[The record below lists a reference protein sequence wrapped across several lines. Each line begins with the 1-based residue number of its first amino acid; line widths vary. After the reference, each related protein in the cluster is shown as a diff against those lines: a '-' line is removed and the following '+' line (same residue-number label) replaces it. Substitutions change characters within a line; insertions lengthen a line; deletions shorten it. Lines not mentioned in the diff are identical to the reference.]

1 MDCRYNARTFSGHF
15 LYIILIFFEVWLGR
29 EFLKITT
36 ISKQEQAYSQLSQAS
51 FADPFSFLGP
61 FISPEDGA
69 LRVWIPGANKVELV
83 IDKEPRIELER
94 DQESGFILK
103 SKRDLRF
110 THYQLAIDWSGTE
123 QILDDPYQYHELYA
137 EYEELHTPKEMYK
150 QMGSQF
156 ITLERDGKSISGT
169 RFLVY
174 APHATA
180 ASLVGN
186 FNSWDGRR
194 FPMQRLDYGIWGLFI
209 PNLEEGAQYKFELK
223 GPNGEGLPHKADP
236 WGFYSEQ
243 YPSFSSIT
251 YDHDR
256 YEWQDEQWQN
266 RPVTEKRKEAL
277 SFYELHAGSWKRDAN
292 GEFLSYRDLAA
303 ELIPYLTGLGY
314 THVELMPVSEHPF
327 FGSWGYQPVGL
338 FAPTSRFG
346 SPDDFKYFVDQCHQA
361 GLGVV
366 LDWVPAHFP
375 SDDHGLANF
384 DGTPLF
390 HDPDPRRGWHQD
402 WNSYIYDLGR
412 EHVRRFLVSNA
423 LYWVDQFHIDGLR
436 VDAVASMLYLDYSRS
451 HDQWIPN
458 QDGGNENYD
467 AIATLKWMNEEV
479 YKHFPNVMT
488 IAEESTAFPGV
499 SAPTFMGGLG
509 FGFKWNMGW
518 MHDSLSYI
526 QEDPINRKY
535 HHNTITFPLVY
546 AHSENYVLSLSHDEV
561 VYGKGSIHNKMPGDE
576 WQQTAN
582 LRAYMGY
589 MYGQPGKKLNFMG
602 AEFGQTAEWNHDDQ
616 LQWFLLDYPRHQGV
630 QTLTKDLN
638 MLYREQAAMHDQDF
652 DPKGFEWRLQDADE
666 ASILAHERISE
677 SGERVLVISNF
688 TPVPHEA
695 FRLGVPTDHRYEL
708 LLNTDDTKYNG
719 SGFEVMQ
726 TAQPEA
732 IESEGLAQSLS
743 LRIPPLSTVFYK
755 KC

>member
-1 MDCRYNARTFSGHF
+1 MNNKG
-15 LYIILIFFEVWLGR
+15 
-29 EFLKITT
+29 LK
-36 ISKQEQAYSQLSQAS
+36 KLKQAYDRLSSAS

-61 FISPEDGA
+61 YLQEEGIA
-69 LRVWIPGANKVELV
+69 LRVWMPGADGVAVELASG
-83 IDKEPRIELER
+83 ER
-94 DQESGFILK
+94 LAMVRDEASGFVLK
-103 SKRDLRF
+103 SDLDLRF
-110 THYQLAIDWSGTE
+110 THYQLAVDWNGTE
-123 QILDDPYQYHELYA
+123 QMLDDPYQYHALYA
-137 EYEELHTPKEMYK
+137 EYDELHTPKEMYHH
-150 QMGSQF
+150 MGSQF
-156 ITLERDGKSISGT
+156 ISLERDGENIEGT

-180 ASLVGN
+180 VSLVGS
-186 FNSWDGRR
+186 FNAWDGRR
-194 FPMQRLDYGIWGLFI
+194 NPMQRLDYGIWGIFI
-209 PNLEEGAQYKFELK
+209 PNLPEGAQYKFELK

-243 YPSFSSIT
+243 YPSFSSVT
-251 YDHDR
+251 YNHNR
-256 YEWQDEQWQN
+256 YDWQDEKWQS

-277 SFYELHAGSWKRDAN
+277 SFYELHAGSWKRNDN
-292 GEFLSYRDLAA
+292 GDFLTYRELAT
-303 ELIPYLTGLGY
+303 ELIPYLTDMGY

-327 FGSWGYQPVGL
+327 YGSWGYQPVGL

-423 LYWVDQFHIDGLR
+423 LYWFEQFHIDGIR

-458 QDGGNENYD
+458 VDGGRENYD

-479 YKHFPNVMT
+479 YKYFPNAMT

-535 HHNTITFPLVY
+535 HHDTITFPLVY

-561 VYGKGSIHNKMPGDE
+561 VYGKHSIHNKMPGDE

-582 LRAYMGY
+582 LRAYLGY
-589 MYGQPGKKLNFMG
+589 MYAQPGKKLNFMG
-602 AEFGQTAEWNHDDQ
+602 AEFGQTGEWNHDDQ
-616 LQWFLLDYPRHQGV
+616 LQWFLLDFDRHQGV
-630 QTLTKDLN
+630 QALTRDLN
-638 MLYREQAAMHDQDF
+638 KLYRNEKSLFELDSE
-652 DPKGFEWRLQDADE
+652 PKGFEWRLQDAAE

-677 SGERVLVISNF
+677 EGERMLVISNF

-695 FRLGVPTDHRYEL
+695 FRLGVPLAGKYEL
-708 LLNTDDTKYNG
+708 MLNTDDSIYAG
-719 SGFEVMQ
+719 SGFGAVQ
-726 TAQPEA
+726 TALTEQM
-732 IESEGLAQSLS
+732 ESEAQPQSLS
-743 LRIPPLSTVFYK
+743 LRLPPLSTVFYK
-755 KC
+755 YLG

>member
-1 MDCRYNARTFSGHF
+1 MSS
-15 LYIILIFFEVWLGR
+15 
-29 EFLKITT
+29 
-36 ISKQEQAYSQLSQAS
+36 ISKQEQIYTQLSQAS
-51 FADPFSFLGP
+51 FADPFSCLGP
-61 FISPEDGA
+61 YLSSDEGA
-69 LRVWIPGANKVELV
+69 LRVWIPGADKVELIV
-83 IDKEPRIELER
+83 GKEPRIALER
-94 DQESGFILK
+94 EDESGFILK
-103 SKRDLRF
+103 QKRDLRF
-110 THYQLAIDWSGTE
+110 THYKLVVDWAGVE
-123 QILDDPYQYHELYA
+123 QIIDDPYQYHELYA
-137 EYEELHTPKEMYK
+137 SYEDLHTPKDMYH
-150 QMGSQF
+150 QMGAQF
-156 ITLERDGKSISGT
+156 VTLERDGQTISGT

-194 FPMQRLDYGIWGLFI
+194 HPMQRLDYGIWGLFI
-209 PNLEEGAQYKFELK
+209 PDLEEGAQYKFELK

-243 YPSFSSIT
+243 YPSFSSVT
-251 YDHDR
+251 YDHAR
-256 YEWQDEQWQN
+256 YEWQDAKWQN

-277 SFYELHAGSWKRDAN
+277 SFYELHAGSWKRNAEGD
-292 GEFLSYRDLAA
+292 FLNYRELAA
-303 ELIPYLTGLGY
+303 ELIPYLTELGY

-327 FGSWGYQPVGL
+327 YGSWGYQPVGL

-412 EHVRRFLVSNA
+412 EHVRRFLVANA
-423 LYWVDQFHIDGLR
+423 LYWFEQFHIDGIR

-458 QDGGNENYD
+458 VDGGNENYD

-479 YKHFPNVMT
+479 YKHFPNAMT

-535 HHNTITFPLVY
+535 HHDTITFPLVY

-589 MYGQPGKKLNFMG
+589 MYAQPGKKLNFMG

-616 LQWFLLDYPRHQGV
+616 LQWFLLDYERHQGI
-630 QTLTKDLN
+630 QKLTKDLN
-638 MLYREQAAMHDQDF
+638 YLYRNEAAMHDLDF
-652 DPKGFEWRLQDADE
+652 DPRGFEWRLQDSAE

-677 SGERVLVISNF
+677 SGERVLVVSNF
-688 TPVPHEA
+688 TPVPHEH
-695 FRLGVPTDHRYEL
+695 FRLGASAQGKYSL
-708 LLNTDDTKYNG
+708 LLNTDDVKYNG
-719 SGFEVMQ
+719 SGYGVKEVVEI
-726 TAQPEA
+726 EA
-732 IESEGLAQSLS
+732 VQSEGLGTSIE
-743 LRIPPLSTVFYK
+743 LRLPPLSTIFYK
-755 KC
+755 LNP

>member
-1 MDCRYNARTFSGHF
+1 M
-15 LYIILIFFEVWLGR
+15 
-29 EFLKITT
+29 KIKKL
-36 ISKQEQAYSQLSQAS
+36 SKQKQVYSQLSHAA

-61 FISPEDGA
+61 YLAQDQGA
-69 LRVWIPGANKVELV
+69 LRVWMPGADKVELV
-83 IDKEPRIELER
+83 IENQPRIELER
-94 DQESGFILK
+94 EEESGFVLK
-103 SKRDLRF
+103 SDRDLRF
-110 THYQLAIDWSGTE
+110 THYQLAIDWAGTE
-123 QILDDPYQYHELYA
+123 QLIDDPYQYHSLYA
-137 EYEELHTPKEMYK
+137 EYDDLHTPKSMYHH
-150 QMGSQF
+150 MGSQF
-156 ITLERDGKSISGT
+156 ITLERDGKQVSGT

-174 APHATA
+174 APHAQA
-180 ASLVGN
+180 CSLIGA
-186 FNSWDGRR
+186 FNDWDGRR
-194 FPMQRLDYGIWGLFI
+194 HPMQRLDYGIWGIFMPDLA
-209 PNLEEGAQYKFELK
+209 EGTQYKFELK
-223 GPNGEGLPHKADP
+223 GPQGEGLPHKADP
-236 WGFYSEQ
+236 WGFYAEQ
-243 YPSFSSIT
+243 YPSFASVT
-251 YDHDR
+251 YDHSR
-256 YEWQDEQWQN
+256 YQWQDSAWQT
-266 RPVTEKRKEAL
+266 RPISEKRKQAL
-277 SFYELHAGSWKRDAN
+277 SFYELHVGSWRRN
-292 GEFLSYRDLAA
+292 EQGEFLNYRELA
-303 ELIPYLTGLGY
+303 EQLVPYLVDLGY

-327 FGSWGYQPVGL
+327 YGSWGYQPVGL

-346 SPDDFKYFVDQCHQA
+346 TPDDFKYFVEQCHLA
-361 GLGVV
+361 GIGVV

-375 SDDHGLANF
+375 ADSHGLANF

-423 LYWVDQFHIDGLR
+423 LYWFEQFHIDGIR

-458 QDGGNENYD
+458 VDGGRENYD

-479 YKHFPNVMT
+479 YKHFPNAMT

-526 QEDPINRKY
+526 QEDPVHRKY

-602 AEFGQTAEWNHDDQ
+602 AEIGQTAEWNHDDQ
-616 LQWFLLDYPRHQGV
+616 LQWFLLQFERHQGV
-630 QTLTKDLN
+630 QNLTRDLN
-638 MLYREQAAMHDQDF
+638 KVYQQQKALFELDSEPR
-652 DPKGFEWRLQDADE
+652 GFEWRLQDAAD

-677 SGERVLVISNF
+677 AGERVLIITNF
-688 TPVPHEA
+688 TPVPHEE
-695 FRLGVPTDHRYEL
+695 FQLGMPIDGEYQL
-708 LLNTDDTKYNG
+708 LLNTDDEKYGG
-719 SGFEVMQ
+719 SGFDVLSSAKTE
-726 TAQPEA
+726 EL
-732 IESEGLAQSLS
+732 ESEGLPQSLL
-743 LRIPPLSTVFYK
+743 LRVPPLATIFYK
-755 KC
+755 LNA

>member
-1 MDCRYNARTFSGHF
+1 M
-15 LYIILIFFEVWLGR
+15 
-29 EFLKITT
+29 
-36 ISKQEQAYSQLSQAS
+36 
-51 FADPFSFLGP
+51 
-61 FISPEDGA
+61 
-69 LRVWIPGANKVELV
+69 PGADAVTVVLKDGTRMPMVR
-83 IDKEPRIELER
+83 DKA
-94 DQESGFILK
+94 SGFILE
-103 SKRDLRF
+103 SDLDLRF
-110 THYQLAIDWSGTE
+110 THYQLAVDWNGTE
-123 QILDDPYQYHELYA
+123 QMLDDPYKYHGLYA
-137 EYEELHTPKEMYK
+137 EYEELHTPKEMYHH
-150 QMGSQF
+150 MGAQF
-156 ITLERDGKSISGT
+156 ITQERDGENIEGT

-180 ASLVGN
+180 VSIVGD
-186 FNSWDGRR
+186 FNAWDGRR
-194 FPMQRLDYGIWGLFI
+194 NPMQRLDYGIWGLFV
-209 PNLEEGAQYKFELK
+209 PNLPEGTQYKFELK
-223 GPNGEGLPHKADP
+223 GPDGEGLPHKADP

-243 YPSFSSIT
+243 YPSFSSVT
-251 YDHDR
+251 YNHDR
-256 YEWQDEQWQN
+256 YDWQDSSWQQ

-277 SFYELHAGSWKRDAN
+277 SFYELHAGSWKRNDN
-292 GEFLSYRDLAA
+292 GDFLTYRELAD
-303 ELIPYLTGLGY
+303 ELIPYLTDMGY

-327 FGSWGYQPVGL
+327 YGSWGYQPVGL

-423 LYWVDQFHIDGLR
+423 LYWFEQFHIDGIR

-458 QDGGNENYD
+458 VDGGRENYD

-479 YKHFPNVMT
+479 YKHFPNAMT

-499 SAPTFMGGLG
+499 SAPTFAGGLG

-526 QEDPINRKY
+526 QEDPVHRKY
-535 HHNTITFPLVY
+535 HHDTITFPLVY

-561 VYGKGSIHNKMPGDE
+561 VYGKRSIHNKMPGDE

-582 LRAYMGY
+582 LRAYLGY
-589 MYGQPGKKLNFMG
+589 MYAQPGKKLNFMG
-602 AEFGQTAEWNHDDQ
+602 AEFGQTGEWNHDDQ
-616 LQWFLLDYPRHQGV
+616 LQWFLLDFDRHQGV
-630 QTLTKDLN
+630 KALTKDLN
-638 MLYREQAAMHDQDF
+638 LLYRREKALFDQDSE
-652 DPKGFEWRLQDADE
+652 PQGFEWRLQDAAE

-677 SGERVLVISNF
+677 DGERVLVISNF

-695 FRLGVPTDHRYEL
+695 FRLGVPLAGRYEL
-708 LLNTDDTKYNG
+708 LLNTDDSLYAG
-719 SGFEVMQ
+719 SGFGVAQVAETESVESE
-726 TAQPEA
+726 AQP
-732 IESEGLAQSLS
+732 QSLS
-743 LRIPPLSTVFYK
+743 LRLPPLSTVFYK
-755 KC
+755 YQG

>member
-1 MDCRYNARTFSGHF
+1 M
-15 LYIILIFFEVWLGR
+15 
-29 EFLKITT
+29 
-36 ISKQEQAYSQLSQAS
+36 
-51 FADPFSFLGP
+51 
-61 FISPEDGA
+61 
-69 LRVWIPGANKVELV
+69 PGADAAAVVLKDGTRMPMVR
-83 IDKEPRIELER
+83 DKA
-94 DQESGFILK
+94 SGFILE
-103 SKRDLRF
+103 SDLDLRF
-110 THYQLAIDWSGTE
+110 THYQLAVDWNGTE
-123 QILDDPYQYHELYA
+123 QMLDDPYQYHGLYA
-137 EYEELHTPKEMYK
+137 EYEELHTPKEMYHH
-150 QMGSQF
+150 MGAQF
-156 ITLERDGKSISGT
+156 ITQERDGENIEGT

-180 ASLVGN
+180 VSIVGD
-186 FNSWDGRR
+186 FNAWDGRR
-194 FPMQRLDYGIWGLFI
+194 NPMQRLDYGIWGLFV
-209 PNLEEGAQYKFELK
+209 PNLPEGTQYKFELK
-223 GPNGEGLPHKADP
+223 GPDGEGLPHKADP

-243 YPSFSSIT
+243 YPSFSSVT
-251 YDHDR
+251 YNHDR
-256 YEWQDEQWQN
+256 YDWQDSSWQQ

-277 SFYELHAGSWKRDAN
+277 SFYELHAGSWKRNDN
-292 GEFLSYRDLAA
+292 GDFLNYRELAD
-303 ELIPYLTGLGY
+303 ELIPYLTDMGY

-327 FGSWGYQPVGL
+327 YGSWGYQPVGL

-423 LYWVDQFHIDGLR
+423 LYWFEQFHIDGIR

-458 QDGGNENYD
+458 VDGGRENYD

-479 YKHFPNVMT
+479 YKHFPNAMT

-499 SAPTFMGGLG
+499 SAPTFAGGLG

-526 QEDPINRKY
+526 QEDPVHRKY
-535 HHNTITFPLVY
+535 HHDTITFPLVY

-561 VYGKGSIHNKMPGDE
+561 VYGKRSIHNKMPGDE

-582 LRAYMGY
+582 LRAYLGY
-589 MYGQPGKKLNFMG
+589 MYAQPGKKLNFMG
-602 AEFGQTAEWNHDDQ
+602 AEFGQTGEWNHDDQ
-616 LQWFLLDYPRHQGV
+616 LQWFLLDFDRHQGV
-630 QTLTKDLN
+630 KALTKDLN
-638 MLYREQAAMHDQDF
+638 LLYRREKALFDQDSE
-652 DPKGFEWRLQDADE
+652 PQGFEWRLQDAAE

-677 SGERVLVISNF
+677 DGERVLVISNF

-695 FRLGVPTDHRYEL
+695 FRLGVPLAGRYEL
-708 LLNTDDTKYNG
+708 LLNTDDSLYAG
-719 SGFEVMQ
+719 SGFGVAQVAETESVESE
-726 TAQPEA
+726 AQP
-732 IESEGLAQSLS
+732 QSLS
-743 LRIPPLSTVFYK
+743 LRLPPLSTVFYK
-755 KC
+755 YQG

>member
-1 MDCRYNARTFSGHF
+1 MRDISYVSGEKA
-15 LYIILIFFEVWLGR
+15 LNI
-29 EFLKITT
+29 KTQST
-36 ISKQEQAYSQLSQAS
+36 KAYTQLSQAA
-51 FADPFSFLGP
+51 FAEPFSFLGP
-61 FISPEDGA
+61 YCKNEGVF
-69 LRVWIPGANKVELV
+69 LRVWMPGADSVQLV
-83 IDKEPRIELER
+83 LEDNTRIALER
-94 DQESGFILK
+94 EDASGFILTQEH
-103 SKRDLRF
+103 DLTF
-110 THYQLAIDWSGTE
+110 AHYRLAVNWSGDE
-123 QILDDPYQYHELYA
+123 QILDDPYQYHGLYA
-137 EYEELHTPKEMYK
+137 EYDDLHAPK
-150 QMGSQF
+150 QMYHEMGAQF
-156 ITLERDGKSISGT
+156 VTIERDGKSISGT

-180 ASLVGN
+180 ASLIGD
-186 FNSWDGRR
+186 FNQWDGRR
-194 FPMQRLDYGIWGLFI
+194 TPMQRLDYGIWGIFI
-209 PNLEEGAQYKFELK
+209 PELAEGESYKFELK

-236 WGFYSEQ
+236 WGFHAEQ
-243 YPSFSSIT
+243 YPSFSSVT
-251 YDHDR
+251 YDHAR
-256 YEWQDEQWQN
+256 YDWQDSQWQN
-266 RPVTEKRKEAL
+266 RPLSTKTKEAL
-277 SFYELHAGSWKRDAN
+277 SFYELHAGSWRRDEN
-292 GEFLSYRDLAA
+292 GDFLNYRELAA
-303 ELIPYLTGLGY
+303 QLIPYLVDLGY
-314 THVELMPVSEHPF
+314 THIELMPVSEHPF
-327 FGSWGYQPVGL
+327 YGSWGYQPVGL

-402 WNSYIYDLGR
+402 WNSYIYDMGR

-423 LYWVDQFHIDGLR
+423 LYWFEQFHIDGIR

-458 QDGGNENYD
+458 VDGGNENHD
-467 AIATLKWMNEEV
+467 AIWTLKWMNEEV
-479 YKHFPNVMT
+479 YKHFPNAMT

-526 QEDPINRKY
+526 QEDPVHRQY

-561 VYGKGSIHNKMPGDE
+561 VYGKRSIHEKMPGDE

-602 AEFGQTAEWNHDDQ
+602 AEFGQTGEWNHDDQ
-616 LQWFLLDYPRHQGV
+616 LQWFLTDFDRHKGL
-630 QTLTKDLN
+630 QTLTRDLN
-638 MLYREQAAMHDQDF
+638 MLYRNEAAMHDQDCA
-652 DPKGFEWRLQDADE
+652 PAGFEWRLQDASE
-666 ASILAHERISE
+666 ASVLAHERISE
-677 SGERVLVISNF
+677 AGERVLVISNF

-695 FRLGVPTDHRYEL
+695 FRMGVPNAGRYEL
-708 LLNTDDTKYNG
+708 LLNTDAENYNG
-719 SGFEVMQ
+719 SGFEVIS
-726 TAQPEA
+726 TAQTEA
-732 IESEGLAQSLS
+732 IESEGLAQSLA
-743 LRIPPLSTVFYK
+743 LKIPPLATVFYK
-755 KC
+755 LKG

>member
-1 MDCRYNARTFSGHF
+1 MNKIG
-15 LYIILIFFEVWLGR
+15 
-29 EFLKITT
+29 LKR
-36 ISKQEQAYSQLSQAS
+36 QQQAYDRLSSAS

-61 FISPEDGA
+61 YLQDETHA
-69 LRVWIPGANKVELV
+69 LRVWMPGADAVTVVLKDGTRMPMVR
-83 IDKEPRIELER
+83 DKA
-94 DQESGFILK
+94 SGFVLE
-103 SKRDLRF
+103 SELDLRF
-110 THYQLAIDWSGTE
+110 THYQLAIDWNGTE
-123 QILDDPYQYHELYA
+123 QLLDDPYQYHGLYA
-137 EYEELHTPKEMYK
+137 EYEELHTPKEMYH
-150 QMGSQF
+150 QMGAQF
-156 ITLERDGKSISGT
+156 ITQERDGNNVEGT

-174 APHATA
+174 APHASA
-180 ASLVGN
+180 VSLVGN
-186 FNSWDGRR
+186 FNAWDGRR
-194 FPMQRLDYGIWGLFI
+194 NPMQRLDYGIWGLFI
-209 PNLEEGAQYKFELK
+209 PNLPEGTQYKFELK
-223 GPNGEGLPHKADP
+223 GPDGEGLPHKADP

-243 YPSFSSIT
+243 YPSFSSVT
-251 YDHDR
+251 YNHDR
-256 YEWQDEQWQN
+256 YDWQDSSWQQ

-277 SFYELHAGSWKRDAN
+277 SFYELHAGSWKRNNN
-292 GEFLSYRDLAA
+292 GDFLNYRELAD
-303 ELIPYLTGLGY
+303 ELIPYLTDMGY

-327 FGSWGYQPVGL
+327 YGSWGYQPVGL

-423 LYWVDQFHIDGLR
+423 LYWFEQFHIDGIR

-458 QDGGNENYD
+458 VDGGRENYD

-479 YKHFPNVMT
+479 YKHFPNAMT

-499 SAPTFMGGLG
+499 SAPTFAGGLG

-526 QEDPINRKY
+526 QEDPVHRKY
-535 HHNTITFPLVY
+535 HHDTITFPLVY

-582 LRAYMGY
+582 LRAYLGY
-589 MYGQPGKKLNFMG
+589 MYAQPGKKLNFMG
-602 AEFGQTAEWNHDDQ
+602 AEFGQTGEWNHDDQ
-616 LQWFLLDYPRHQGV
+616 LQWFLLDFERHQGV
-630 QTLTKDLN
+630 KALTKDLN
-638 MLYREQAAMHDQDF
+638 LLYRREKALFDQDS
-652 DPKGFEWRLQDADE
+652 DPQGFEWRLQDAAE

-677 SGERVLVISNF
+677 DGERVLVISNF

-695 FRLGVPTDHRYEL
+695 FRLGVPLAGRYEL
-708 LLNTDDTKYNG
+708 LLNTDDSLYAG
-719 SGFEVMQ
+719 SGFGVVQVAE
-726 TAQPEA
+726 TEG
-732 IESEGLAQSLS
+732 IESESQPQSLS
-743 LRIPPLSTVFYK
+743 LRLPPLSTVFYK
-755 KC
+755 YQG

>member
-1 MDCRYNARTFSGHF
+1 MELSS
-15 LYIILIFFEVWLGR
+15 
-29 EFLKITT
+29 
-36 ISKQEQAYSQLSQAS
+36 ISKQKQIYTQLSQAC
-51 FADPFSFLGP
+51 FTDPFAFLGP
-61 FISPEDGA
+61 YLPSDQGA
-69 LRVWIPGANKVELV
+69 LRVWIPGADKVELIV
-83 IDKEPRIELER
+83 GKEPRIELSREG
-94 DQESGFILK
+94 ESGFILK
-103 SKRDLRF
+103 QERDLRF
-110 THYQLAIDWSGTE
+110 THYKLAVDWAGIE
-123 QILDDPYQYHELYA
+123 QIIDDPYQYHDLYA
-137 EYEELHTPKEMYK
+137 SYEDLHTPKDMYHH
-150 QMGSQF
+150 MGAQF
-156 ITLERDGKSISGT
+156 ITLERDGQTIAGT

-180 ASLVGN
+180 ASLIGN
-186 FNSWDGRR
+186 FNAWDGRR
-194 FPMQRLDYGIWGLFI
+194 HPMQRLDYGMWGLFI
-209 PNLEEGAQYKFELK
+209 PELEEGAQYKFELK

-243 YPSFSSIT
+243 YPSFSSVT
-251 YDHDR
+251 YDHAR
-256 YEWQDEQWQN
+256 YEWQDTKWQN
-266 RPVTEKRKEAL
+266 RPVTQKRKEAL
-277 SFYELHAGSWKRDAN
+277 SFYELHAGSWKRNAE
-292 GEFLSYRDLAA
+292 GEFLNYRELAA
-303 ELIPYLTGLGY
+303 ELIPYLTDLGY

-327 FGSWGYQPVGL
+327 YGSWGYQPVGL

-402 WNSYIYDLGR
+402 WNSYIYDLGK

-423 LYWVDQFHIDGLR
+423 LYWFEQFHIDGIR

-458 QDGGNENYD
+458 ADGGNENYD

-479 YKHFPNVMT
+479 YKHFPNAMT

-535 HHNTITFPLVY
+535 HHDTITFPLVY

-589 MYGQPGKKLNFMG
+589 MYAQPGKKLNFMG

-616 LQWFLLDYPRHQGV
+616 LQWFLLDYDRHQGV
-630 QTLTKDLN
+630 QRLTKDLN
-638 MLYREQAAMHDQDF
+638 NLYRSEAAMHDLDF
-652 DPKGFEWRLQDADE
+652 DPKGFEWRLQDSAE

-677 SGERVLVISNF
+677 SGERVLVVSNF
-688 TPVPHEA
+688 TPVPHEH
-695 FRLGVPTDHRYEL
+695 FRLGVPAKGEYSL
-708 LLNTDDTKYNG
+708 LLNTDSTDYAG
-719 SGFEVMQ
+719 SGFEVKQ
-726 TAQPEA
+726 TAE
-732 IESEGLAQSLS
+732 IESVESEGLDTSIE
-743 LRIPPLSTVFYK
+743 LRLPPLSTIFYK
-755 KC
+755 LK